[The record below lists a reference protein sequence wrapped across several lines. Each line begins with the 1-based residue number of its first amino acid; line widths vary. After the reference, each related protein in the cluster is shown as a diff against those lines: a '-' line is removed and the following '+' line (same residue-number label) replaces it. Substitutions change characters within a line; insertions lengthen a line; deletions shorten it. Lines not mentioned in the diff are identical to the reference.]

1 MPPAFRLPFADQ
13 PAFAR
18 VLGAEAVSNLGSML
32 SRLAIPWFATLSL
45 NATPW
50 QMGWLLVADV
60 AAGAAGALWLGGWV
74 DRQPAR
80 RVMLL
85 TDILR
90 ALLLLAVAALAAA
103 GWLQWWMLAVAAG
116 LSGLWGTGFE
126 LARSAWL
133 ARSSATD
140 ALPERNAAL
149 SATGSIAEAVAF
161 AIGGWLYQGLGAVAA
176 LVVDGLSYLGSALC
190 LRRVPEAAP
199 IGAPAARV
207 AIEATSPAAR
217 WWSDVRAGFATLWQH
232 PALRGLACIEAL
244 TALAMSVTGTSYMI
258 YVSRDL
264 GLDLGPLGMV
274 FALGGL
280 GSVAG
285 AALAPMLG
293 RRWGAGRAMTVG
305 LAAMAVGA
313 ACIPLASGAGM
324 AALVLLALHQI
335 VGDAGHT
342 LRNVHDA
349 TWRQTATPSDRL
361 ARVDGSLRSI
371 GHAVT
376 LAGAL
381 GGGAAAT
388 VWGARSALW
397 ACALL
402 LGLAAI
408 ACGLW
413 MARRPVERL
422 SGAV

>member
-1 MPPAFRLPFADQ
+1 MPPASPSPAVDRTAFR
-13 PAFAR
+13 R

-60 AAGAAGALWLGGWV
+60 AAGALGALWLGGWV

-85 TDILR
+85 TDGLR
-90 ALLLLAVAALAAA
+90 ALLLLTLAALAAA
-103 GWLQWWMLAVAAG
+103 GLLQWWMLAVAAG
-116 LSGLWGTGFE
+116 LSGLWGVGFE
-126 LARSAWL
+126 LARSAWMARASAPESL
-133 ARSSATD
+133 A
-140 ALPERNAAL
+140 ERNAAL
-149 SATGSIAEAVAF
+149 SATGSIVEAIAF

-176 LVVDGLSYLGSALC
+176 LAVDGLSYLGSALC
-190 LRRVPEAAP
+190 LRKVPEAAP
-199 IGAPAARV
+199 ASAEVPADS
-207 AIEATSPAAR
+207 TR
-217 WWSDVRAGFATLWQH
+217 WWSDIRAGFETLWQR
-232 PALRGLACIEAL
+232 PALRGLAGIEAL
-244 TALAMSVTGTSYMI
+244 TALSMSLAGTSYMI

-264 GLDLGPLGMV
+264 ALDPGPLGMV

-293 RRWGAGRAMTVG
+293 RRWGAGRAMTAG

-313 ACIPLASGAGM
+313 ACIPLASSAGLV
-324 AALVLLALHQI
+324 ALGLLALHQL

-349 TWRQTATPSDRL
+349 TWRQTATPPDRL
-361 ARVDGSLRSI
+361 ARVDGSLRGI

-388 VWGARSALW
+388 LWGARSALI
-397 ACALL
+397 ASAVL
-402 LGLAAI
+402 LGFAALAS
-408 ACGLW
+408 GLW
-413 MARRPVERL
+413 MARRSVERAQKL
-422 SGAV
+422 

>member
-1 MPPAFRLPFADQ
+1 MPPALPSSAADRTAFR
-13 PAFAR
+13 R

-90 ALLLLAVAALAAA
+90 ALLLMTLAALAAA
-103 GWLQWWMLAVAAG
+103 GLLQWWMLVVAAG
-116 LSGLWGTGFE
+116 LSGLWGVGFE
-126 LARSAWL
+126 LARSAWMARASAPESL
-133 ARSSATD
+133 A
-140 ALPERNAAL
+140 ERNAAL
-149 SATGSIAEAVAF
+149 SATGSIVEAIAF
-161 AIGGWLYQGLGAVAA
+161 AAGGWLYQVLGAVAA
-176 LVVDGLSYLGSALC
+176 LAVDGLSYLGSALC
-190 LRRVPEAAP
+190 LRKVPEATPTSA
-199 IGAPAARV
+199 
-207 AIEATSPAAR
+207 EATTTSAH
-217 WWSDVRAGFATLWQH
+217 WWSDIRAGFETLWQH
-232 PALRGLACIEAL
+232 SALRGLAGIEAL
-244 TALAMSVTGTSYMI
+244 TALAMSLTGTSYMI

-264 GLDLGPLGMV
+264 ALDPGPLGMV

-280 GSVAG
+280 GAVAG

-293 RRWGAGRAMTVG
+293 RRWGAGRAMTAG
-305 LAAMAVGA
+305 LAVMALGA
-313 ACIPLASGAGM
+313 ACIPLASGAGLM
-324 AALVLLALHQI
+324 ALALLASHQL

-349 TWRQTATPSDRL
+349 TWRQTATPPDRL

-388 VWGARSALW
+388 VWGARSALI
-397 ACALL
+397 ASAVV
-402 LGLAAI
+402 LGLAALVS
-408 ACGLW
+408 GLW

-422 SGAV
+422 STAA

>member
-1 MPPAFRLPFADQ
+1 MPPAPAPAPTDPKIAFR
-13 PAFAR
+13 R

-32 SRLAIPWFATLSL
+32 SRLAIPWFATLAL
-45 NATPW
+45 DATPW

-85 TDILR
+85 TDGLR
-90 ALLLLAVAALAAA
+90 ALLLLTLAGLAAA
-103 GWLQWWMLAVAAG
+103 GWLSWWMLALAAG
-116 LSGLWGTGFE
+116 LSGLWSVGFE

-133 ARSSATD
+133 ARASASQTL
-140 ALPERNAAL
+140 AERNAAL
-149 SATGSIAEAVAF
+149 SATGSVVEAVAF
-161 AIGGWLYQGLGAVAA
+161 GIGGWLYQGLGAVAA
-176 LVVDGLSYLGSALC
+176 LALDGLSYLASALC
-190 LRRVPEAAP
+190 LRGVPEAR
-199 IGAPAARV
+199 PAAGEP
-207 AIEATSPAAR
+207 EAHPPAASL
-217 WWSDVRAGFATLWQH
+217 WPDVRTGFTTLWQH
-232 PALRGLACIEAL
+232 PALRSLAGIEAL
-244 TALAMSVTGTSYMI
+244 TALAVSVTGTSYMI

-264 GLDLGPLGMV
+264 GLALGPLGMV

-280 GSVAG
+280 GSLAG
-285 AALAPMLG
+285 AALAPALG
-293 RRWGAGRAMTVG
+293 RRWGPGRAMTLG

-313 ACIPLASGAGM
+313 CFIPLASGAGWG
-324 AALVLLALHQI
+324 ALVLLALHQL

-349 TWRQTATPSDRL
+349 TWRQTAAPPDRL

-388 VWGARSALW
+388 AWGARTALAVSAG
-397 ACALL
+397 L
-402 LGLAAI
+402 LGLAAL
-408 ACGLW
+408 ASFTWL
-413 MARRPVERL
+413 ARRRSAPVP
-422 SGAV
+422 A